1 MTTIAVVRKN
11 GQCAIAADT
20 LTKWGSSK
28 ESATYV
34 TNHEK
39 IFQVGD
45 SCLAITG
52 STTFKLILTEYFS
65 QLETAPRFDSVT
77 SIFRTWQE
85 LHTAMKERYFLIA
98 TEDKEDDLET
108 SRFYILIANPHGIFG
123 VAPHRA
129 VQEFSK
135 FYAYGAGADYAMG
148 ALYATYDQPKL
159 NAEALARL
167 AIEAAAEFDD
177 STLGPI
183 SSKTIREAKAKP
195 NAK

>member
-1 MTTIAVVRKN
+1 MTTLAVVRKN

-20 LTKWGSSK
+20 LTKWGGTK
-28 ESATYV
+28 ESAAYV
-34 TNHEK
+34 ANHEK

-45 SCLAITG
+45 SYLAVTG
-52 STTFKLILTEYFS
+52 STTFKLILNEYFA
-65 QLETAPRFDSVT
+65 QLETPPRLDSVS

-85 LHTAMKERYFLIA
+85 LHAAMKERYFLIP

-129 VQEFSK
+129 VQEFTK
-135 FYAYGAGADYAMG
+135 FYAYGAGADYALG
-148 ALYATYDQPKL
+148 ALYAAYDQPKL

-167 AIEAAAEFDD
+167 AVETAAEFDD
-177 STLGPI
+177 STGTPI
-183 SSKTIREAKAKP
+183 SSKMVRAVKTK
-195 NAK
+195 